1 MVCGRRTT
9 RSTVCCSCTSPARA
23 HSASRTT
30 PSASR
35 PGSCARPSAALL
47 GWWATDRGLAV
58 VHASAVGDDD
68 GCVLITGPSGSGKST
83 TALACVERGL
93 RLVSDDVA
101 IVALEPAPVAF
112 ASSAIAKVEAGSLVH
127 LDRIGAEIAAVVGS
141 QTMIDLGERVLLSA
155 PVRAV
160 LATSVGDDARS
171 AVQSMTPGR
180 CFRALAGHSVVE
192 ALSGDPRSLA
202 GLRDLSTRVPAYEVT
217 LGTDLDAVAAA
228 RPRGARRPG
237 VISSAEVSVVV
248 PAYNAAR
255 YVVDAVASVL
265 AQTAPPGEVI
275 VVDDGSTDD
284 TAAVL
289 APFGDSVRLVRQPHT
304 GYAAAMNR
312 GVAAASGS
320 LLAFQDADDLW
331 LPEKLERQVAA
342 LAADAELDAVFG
354 RLEAFVSPDLSPAQA
369 ERFRVPPVM
378 PSYQLQSM
386 LIRRTAFDRVGAL
399 DPAVGT
405 SGAIDWISRA
415 RGVPHHGHARRPR
428 LPAAH
433 PRRQHGH
440 P

>member
-1 MVCGRRTT
+1 
-9 RSTVCCSCTSPARA
+9 
-23 HSASRTT
+23 
-30 PSASR
+30 
-35 PGSCARPSAALL
+35 
-47 GWWATDRGLAV
+47 
-58 VHASAVGDDD
+58 
-68 GCVLITGPSGSGKST
+68 
-83 TALACVERGL
+83 
-93 RLVSDDVA
+93 
-101 IVALEPAPVAF
+101 
-112 ASSAIAKVEAGSLVH
+112 
-127 LDRIGAEIAAVVGS
+127 
-141 QTMIDLGERVLLSA
+141 
-155 PVRAV
+155 
-160 LATSVGDDARS
+160 
-171 AVQSMTPGR
+171 
-180 CFRALAGHSVVE
+180 
-192 ALSGDPRSLA
+192 
-202 GLRDLSTRVPAYEVT
+202 
-217 LGTDLDAVAAA
+217 
-228 RPRGARRPG
+228 
-237 VISSAEVSVVV
+237 VISSTEVSVVV

-354 RLEAFVSPDLSPAQA
+354 RLEAFVTPDLSPAQA

-415 RGVPHHGHARRPR
+415 RAARLTMVMLDDLVSRR
-428 LPAAH
+428 RIHDDNMGIRDADR
-433 PRRQHGH
+433 RRQDLLDTMRTHRRRMGRGGDSSR
-440 P
+440 